1 MPDDDQLD
9 QRIIAALR
17 DDSRISNA
25 DLATRMGLSAS
36 SCWRRVRALEDA
48 GVIRRYT
55 VDVNDAA
62 MGLAFK
68 AIVHVQMTRH
78 DRTLVKD
85 FVRMIRTKDE
95 VRACYATTGGSDYH
109 LHVVCPDLDAYNRFL
124 EDFLFTIPAVASAQ
138 THLVLR
144 TIKD

>member
-1 MPDDDQLD
+1 METARFRMNRTTLLPVLVFA
-9 QRIIAALR
+9 ICLLPLTAASAWFLLVLVLPLV
-17 DDSRISNA
+17 
-25 DLATRMGLSAS
+25 LAA
-36 SCWRRVRALEDA
+36 WVVRTGFD
-48 GVIRRYT
+48 
-55 VDVNDAA
+55 VDDAA
-62 MGLAFK
+62 MGLGFK

-78 DRTLVKD
+78 DRGLVKD

>member
-1 MPDDDQLD
+1 MPDEHQLD
-9 QRIIAALR
+9 QRIITALR
-17 DDSRISNA
+17 EDSRISNA
-25 DLATRMGLSAS
+25 DLAARMGLSAS

-62 MGLAFK
+62 IGLAFK
-68 AIVHVQMTRH
+68 SIVHVQMTRH
-78 DRTLVKD
+78 DRGLVKD

>member
-9 QRIIAALR
+9 QRVIAALR

>member
-78 DRTLVKD
+78 DRGLVKD

>member
-1 MPDDDQLD
+1 MPVEDGID
-9 QRIIAALR
+9 QRLIAALR
-17 DDSRISNA
+17 EDARISNT
-25 DLATRMGLSAS
+25 DLAARMGLSAS
-36 SCWRRVRALEDA
+36 SCWRRVRALEERGA
-48 GVIRRYT
+48 IRRYT
-55 VDVNDAA
+55 VDVDDAA
-62 MGLAFK
+62 MGLGFK

-78 DRTLVKD
+78 DRGLVKD

-138 THLVLR
+138 TQLVLR

>member
-25 DLATRMGLSAS
+25 DLAARMGLSAS

-62 MGLAFK
+62 IGLAFK

-78 DRTLVKD
+78 DRGLVKD

>member
-25 DLATRMGLSAS
+25 DLAARMGLSAS

>member
-1 MPDDDQLD
+1 MPDEHQLD
-9 QRIIAALR
+9 QRIITALR
-17 DDSRISNA
+17 EDSRISNA
-25 DLATRMGLSAS
+25 DLAARMGLSAS

-62 MGLAFK
+62 IGLAFK

-78 DRTLVKD
+78 DRGLVKD